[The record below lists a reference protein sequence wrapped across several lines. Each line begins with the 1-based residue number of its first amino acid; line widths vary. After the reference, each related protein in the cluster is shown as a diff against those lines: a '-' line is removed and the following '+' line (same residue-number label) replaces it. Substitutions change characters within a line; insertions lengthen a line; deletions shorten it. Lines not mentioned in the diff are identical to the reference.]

1 VRETADGER
10 RRVFTRHSGGSHLE
24 DATLWALVARVGRWL
39 EVLECGRPPRDAA
52 PSLGWSTPSEE
63 LRLRV
68 QVSWSMFRRSHRI
81 RRRLHT
87 ACPPAAVPLR
97 LDSRAVRTLAMWGDG
112 EAWRKLGGHWLG
124 EVEGSSWGD
133 DWPESESDAL
143 SVACSDAAG
152 WTMPPGG
159 PNRNPC
165 RRTDRHQR
173 RMDLRHCFP
182 PRPSSSGRGP
192 VSPKVKLPTPLCLR
206 GSARCAAGH
215 MS

>member
-52 PSLGWSTPSEE
+52 PSLGRSTPSEE

-97 LDSRAVRTLAMWGDG
+97 LDSRAMRAPWKCGATERRSGSWAGTGWARWKGQAGGMIGQSLSLMRCLWPVPMLLDG
-112 EAWRKLGGHWLG
+112 R
-124 EVEGSSWGD
+124 
-133 DWPESESDAL
+133 
-143 SVACSDAAG
+143 
-152 WTMPPGG
+152 
-159 PNRNPC
+159 C
-165 RRTDRHQR
+165 RRGDQIEIRVVVQIVINDVWIFVTASLLVHHPLAEDQCHQ
-173 RMDLRHCFP
+173 
-182 PRPSSSGRGP
+182 
-192 VSPKVKLPTPLCLR
+192 K
-206 GSARCAAGH
+206 
-215 MS
+215 